1 MAVGNTFDL
10 IDHAVEI
17 SENPAKEAV
26 IIAAHGPSFQDD
38 NEIVLGELENLAK
51 IMQEDSDFA
60 KVAGITLQDDA
71 APEIRDANV
80 EKLRN
85 MVSGFAADGYDVLVV
100 TNLIGTRTIQSK
112 LRKDLKGLDYS
123 FNKKGI
129 AAHPNF
135 IEEWMGEAIREQFER
150 N

>member
-1 MAVGNTFDL
+1 
-10 IDHAVEI
+10 
-17 SENPAKEAV
+17 
-26 IIAAHGPSFQDD
+26 
-38 NEIVLGELENLAK
+38 VLGELENLAK
-51 IMQEDSDFA
+51 IMREDADFA
-60 KVAGITLQDDA
+60 DVRGLTLQDDA

-80 EKLRN
+80 VKLRK
-85 MVSGFAADGYDVLVV
+85 MVEGYTADGYEVLVV

-135 IEEWMGEAIREQFER
+135 IEEWMAEAIREQFER
-150 N
+150 S